1 MPDLALPQLTLARDE
16 ASAEFFDAAAE
27 GRLLILRCEAC
38 GAFSPMDAAVCVACG
53 GMGLIGTAAGG
64 EAELVSWTVVHR
76 APHPAFAELVPY
88 LVGIVELAEG
98 PWLHAR
104 LALAEERARPGLPV
118 RADFRQSVNGEH
130 YPVFV
135 PR

>member
-1 MPDLALPQLTLARDE
+1 MPDVTLPQLTLARDE
-16 ASAEFFDAAAE
+16 ASAGFFDAAAAS
-27 GRLLILRCEAC
+27 RLLILRCAAC
-38 GAFSPMDAAVCVACG
+38 GSFSPMDADVCVACG
-53 GMGLIGTAAGG
+53 GLDLSGAAAGG

-98 PWLHAR
+98 PWMHAR
-104 LALAEERARPGLPV
+104 LALTEERARPGLPV
-118 RADFRQSVNGEH
+118 RADFRQSVDGEH

-135 PR
+135 PS